1 MDGTL
6 LSSANEV
13 PEDFIPWVR
22 SHPDIRTVIASGR
35 QYFTLEHDFREAV
48 DSLIFIAENGALVFE
63 HGEMIYRDV
72 MEEQDII
79 RLSLIH
85 I

>member
-1 MDGTL
+1 MSIKLVAVDMDGTL

-35 QYFTLEHDFREAV
+35 QYFTLEHDFR
-48 DSLIFIAENGALVFE
+48 
-63 HGEMIYRDV
+63 
-72 MEEQDII
+72 
-79 RLSLIH
+79 
-85 I
+85 